1 VIGSDILHYRLLDKL
16 GEGGMGEVYRARDTR
31 LGRTVA
37 IKVLPQNVAADP
49 DRRARFMREAQAAA
63 ALSHPNIA
71 ALFEIGEDQGRLFL
85 AFEFVPGETLSRK
98 IGGRPMNPRQAIH
111 LAVQVADALADAHAV
126 GIVHRDIKPD
136 NIVVTPKG
144 HAKILDFG
152 LAKWTTGGA
161 DRDRA
166 ATQFETGAGVA
177 IGTVAYMSPEQAL
190 GEPIDHRTDIFS
202 LGIVLHEMLTGV
214 RPFHG
219 TAATAVALQI
229 VQGTAPPPSS
239 VNRSLGTE
247 LDPIVARA
255 LAKRVAERYES
266 AAALA
271 AELRAVDAILDVR
284 SIESERASAA
294 AAAAKPGR
302 AFGRGVALLVAIALL
317 GAAAW
322 YERASLGQLWKRTVG
337 SPPPPIV
344 AVIPLELFDADRS
357 QQFFADGLTEDLVIR
372 LGQTEGLKVLGRS
385 ATRAY
390 RGRAPSELARELN
403 AAVVLTGTV
412 RPNGDSVKISLEL
425 VDPSDNT
432 ALWTGQY
439 TREVRNIFAV
449 QAQVADDVA
458 SALRLRLRASPARER
473 AASRLVDPRA
483 YETYLHGR
491 QAAAERNLEEAKQR
505 FEEAIRLDDGLA
517 EAHAG
522 LAEALRLESSFLGA
536 VDDPPRRALIRKA
549 ADRAFELDPDLPQAN
564 LAIGLAADSLR
575 DALAALRKSIELD
588 PTFSEGFHQIG
599 DQILEFD
606 PVRAIAF
613 YRRAL
618 ELDPRM
624 DVNHADLVSAL
635 SMLGRFDEASRE
647 LTDAPDPNGMWKP
660 PLRVALAL
668 EQRRYDEAVRTI
680 RDLKLV
686 ETVPVFALTN
696 VYALRMAGRSDE
708 AMTQAQ
714 VLVARK
720 PADCEARAAV
730 AGLRQERGQQAA
742 ARQLVA
748 AALANARTPAH
759 GPFAVRCAALS
770 AAAVADA
777 PLAAELLKRIA
788 ADEAML
794 RGWGQE
800 IMGTNAS
807 KLLRRQ
813 MFPWT
818 HVVDQPPMLEARAA
832 LDAAYR
838 AARVTIAAVLD
849 PITPR

>member
-1 VIGSDILHYRLLDKL
+1 MLDQLAHYKILDRI

-37 IKVLPQNVAADP
+37 IKVLPHDVAADP
-49 DRRARFMREAQAAA
+49 ERRARFMREAQAVA

-71 ALFEIGEDQGRLFL
+71 ALFEIGEDQGQLFL
-85 AFEFVPGETLSRK
+85 AFEFVPGQTLSK
-98 IGGRPMNPRQAIH
+98 EIGGRPMNPRQAIH
-111 LAVQVADALADAHAV
+111 LAVQVADALADAHIL

-136 NIVVTPKG
+136 NIIVTPKG

-166 ATQFETGAGVA
+166 MTTLETGAGVA

-190 GEPIDHRTDIFS
+190 GEPVDHRTDIFS

-219 TAATAVALQI
+219 PNAMAVALQI
-229 VQGTAPPPSS
+229 VQATAPPPSS
-239 VNRSLGTE
+239 VNRSLAAE
-247 LDPIVARA
+247 LDPIVSKT
-255 LAKRVAERYES
+255 LAKRVDQRYDS
-266 AAALA
+266 AAVLA

-284 SIESERASAA
+284 SVESERASAA
-294 AAAAKPGR
+294 AAAAQPRRGLGR
-302 AFGRGVALLVAIALL
+302 TIMLLIALGVL
-317 GAAAW
+317 AAAVW
-322 YERASLGQLWKRTVG
+322 HGRSAIGQLWKRTIG
-337 SPPPPIV
+337 PPPAPIV
-344 AVIPLELFDADRS
+344 AIIPLELSDADRS

-372 LGQTEGLKVLGRS
+372 LGQTAGLKVIGRS

-390 RGRAPSELARELN
+390 RGRAPHDLARELN

-412 RPNGDSVKISLEL
+412 RPSGDTVKISLEL
-425 VDPSDNT
+425 IDPSDNT
-432 ALWTGQY
+432 AVWTGQY
-439 TREVRNIFAV
+439 TRELRNIFAV

-458 SALRLRLRASPARER
+458 SALRVKLRASPARER
-473 AASRLVDPRA
+473 AASRLVDPRG
-483 YETYLHGR
+483 YETYLRGR

-505 FEEAIRLDDGLA
+505 FAEAIRLDDGLA

-522 LAEALRLESSFLGA
+522 LAEVLRLESSFLGA
-536 VDDPPRRALIRKA
+536 VDDPARRAAVRKA

-564 LAIGLAADSLR
+564 LAIGLAADSLH
-575 DALAALRKSIELD
+575 DALTALRKSIELD

-613 YRRAL
+613 YRRAI

-647 LTDAPDPNGMWKP
+647 LTDAPDPNGVWKP

-668 EQRRYDEAVRTI
+668 EQRRYDDALRTI
-680 RDLKLV
+680 RDQKLI
-686 ETVPVFALTN
+686 ETTPIFALTN
-696 VYALRMAGRSDE
+696 VYALRMAGRADE

-714 VLVARK
+714 ALVVRNS
-720 PADCEARAAV
+720 ADCEARAAV
-730 AGLRQERGQQAA
+730 AGLRQERGQQAV

-748 AALANARTPAH
+748 AALANARTGAL
-759 GPFAVRCAALS
+759 GPLTVRCAALS
-770 AAAVADA
+770 AAAVGDA

-788 ADEAML
+788 ADETML

-800 IMGTNAS
+800 IMGTNGS

-818 HVVDQPPMLEARAA
+818 HVVDQPPVVEARAT
-832 LDAAYR
+832 LDAAYQ
-838 AARVTIAAVLD
+838 AARLKIAAVLD
-849 PITPR
+849 PVTPR